1 MPLDRDAQLQRH
13 VRLTRTCRSCR
24 IRYQKGGEAPP
35 SILAAGPRRDR
46 AIEIGGV
53 VVRLAPD
60 RSPALGAQVVV
71 LVAARK
77 DEQEFLASRRR
88 PSASGAEEARG
99 LELLEAVSLRHGE
112 ILPRGVPIQAADDR
126 GERVSVSSPRSNTV
140 RAAGARTRR
149 VAVRCRDAAA
159 DARVRAAARG
169 SRARA
174 TPGRPWAP
182 SFRAAAPGGVP
193 RRS

>member
-77 DEQEFLASRRR
+77 HEQEFLAGRRR

-112 ILPRGVPIQAADDR
+112 ILPRGVPIQAADDL
-126 GERVSVSSPRSNTV
+126 GERVSGQFAEIEYRERCRSQNAASGCPMPSRRSRCSGSRGSS
-140 RAAGARTRR
+140 R
-149 VAVRCRDAAA
+149 VA
-159 DARVRAAARG
+159 
-169 SRARA
+169 
-174 TPGRPWAP
+174 RP
-182 SFRAAAPGGVP
+182 SDTR
-193 RRS
+193 